1 MATGTR
7 FVCIPT
13 GILKET
19 RGYVSSTDQV
29 NRNFRLETLDYR
41 IFSNIYDL
49 ILTDG
54 IVYFSLDQIRTLLAV
69 NRDFPLES
77 G

>member
-1 MATGTR
+1 M
-7 FVCIPT
+7 CIPT

-54 IVYFSLDQIRTLLAV
+54 IVLFLLGSDSYTAGCEQRFSSGIRLVSAICV
-69 NRDFPLES
+69 
-77 G
+77 